1 MKDVEQRAKFDDFE
15 LEDNYDFSDGIRG
28 RFYKPKK
35 IPTSMRLDNDI
46 LLFLKKQASEKK
58 IAYQTLI
65 NNLLRD
71 YMQTSGLT
79 KHWKEQGTHGF
90 YNKSN

>member
-1 MKDVEQRAKFDDFE
+1 MKDAMQREKYDDFE

-35 IPTSMRLDNDI
+35 MPISMRLDNDI

-71 YMQTSGLT
+71 YMQSSGL
-79 KHWKEQGTHGF
+79 K
-90 YNKSN
+90 N

>member
-1 MKDVEQRAKFDDFE
+1 MKNVEERAKFDDYE
-15 LEDNYDFSDGIRG
+15 MLDEYDFSDGVRG
-28 RFYKPKK
+28 RFYKPTKV
-35 IPTSMRLDNDI
+35 PTTMRLDNDV

-71 YMQTSGLT
+71 YMQDGM
-79 KHWKEQGTHGF
+79 KRA
-90 YNKSN
+90 Y